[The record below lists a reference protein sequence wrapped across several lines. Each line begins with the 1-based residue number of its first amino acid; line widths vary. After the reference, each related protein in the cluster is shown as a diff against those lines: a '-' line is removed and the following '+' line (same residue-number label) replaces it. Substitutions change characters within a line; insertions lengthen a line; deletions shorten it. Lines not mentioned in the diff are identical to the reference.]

1 MKKLLIFC
9 FLIAIASPSIGFSQ
23 SALTKEEKVQAMYN
37 LNKKIVES
45 KNFNFIATWVFS
57 DSERGEVTEDTNTI
71 TINKSNIYGAL
82 TTLDANKPS
91 VMLKGSMQNYNVN
104 FNDETHQITISFRIG
119 AYNATLEV
127 KPSGIAFLE
136 LKNSNGTEKLK
147 YRGGLKQNF

>member
-57 DSERGEVTEDTNTI
+57 DNERGEVAEDANTI
-71 TINKSNIYGAL
+71 TINGTAIYGAL
-82 TTLDANKPS
+82 TTLDTNKPAI
-91 VMLKGSMQNYNVN
+91 MLKGSMQNYNAN

-119 AYNATLEV
+119 AYNATLAV
-127 KPSGIAFLE
+127 KPNGIAFLT
-136 LKNSNGTEKLK
+136 LNSHNNKTITYKGFVK
-147 YRGGLKQNF
+147 

>member
-9 FLIAIASPSIGFSQ
+9 FLIVIVSPSIGFSQ

-57 DSERGEVTEDTNTI
+57 DSERGEVNEDTNTI

-82 TTLDANKPS
+82 TTLYANKPS

-104 FNDETHQITISFRIG
+104 FNDEAHQITISFRIG
-119 AYNATLEV
+119 VYNATLEV

>member
-57 DSERGEVTEDTNTI
+57 DNERGEVAEDANTI
-71 TINKSNIYGAL
+71 TINGTAIYGAL

-104 FNDETHQITISFRIG
+104 FNDEAHQITISFRIG
-119 AYNATLEV
+119 AYNATLAV
-127 KPSGIAFLE
+127 RPNGIAFLT
-136 LKNSNGTEKLK
+136 LNSHNNKTITYKGFVK
-147 YRGGLKQNF
+147 